1 MPLNIK
7 NPEADRLARALT
19 EATGESI
26 TQAVICAL
34 EERLMRIQGR
44 RTVRNL
50 KDEIDEIGRRC
61 AALPDI
67 DKRSP
72 DEILGYSAIG
82 IPE

>member
-7 NPEADRLARALT
+7 NSEAERLARALT

-26 TQAVICAL
+26 TQAVILAL